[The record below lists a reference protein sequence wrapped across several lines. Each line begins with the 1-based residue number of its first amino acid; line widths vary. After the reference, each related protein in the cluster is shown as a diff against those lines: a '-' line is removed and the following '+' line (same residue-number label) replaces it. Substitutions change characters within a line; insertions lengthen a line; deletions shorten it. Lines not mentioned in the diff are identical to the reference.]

1 MYFLTKTIGDRHFLS
16 MYNFYF
22 FNLFRGIQVDFRKS
36 FPNGQ
41 VLDFKD
47 AFLVRATAVKNGIYL
62 VQELGMDM

>member
-1 MYFLTKTIGDRHFLS
+1 

>member
-1 MYFLTKTIGDRHFLS
+1 LYFLTKTIGDRHFLS

-22 FNLFRGIQVDFRKS
+22 FNLFKGMQVDFRKS

-47 AFLVRATAVKNGIYL
+47 VFLVSAAAVKNGIYL
-62 VQELGMDM
+62 AQELGMDM